1 MKKYLAIV
9 VLLLVAAAG
18 CKSAKD
24 SQQHIDI
31 TQIKYKAMT
40 RGAEKGVTIARGNIN
55 VIETRRDGKNIN
67 ASYPISAANW
77 NRLVAMAQN
86 ADPVEKLGTYEA
98 PSKKHQ
104 FDGAMAANLIIS
116 VGDRHYTTVTFDDGN
131 PPAEIKDLV
140 DEIIGISGLG
150 KIEVKE

>member
-9 VLLLVAAAG
+9 IFTLMAAVG
-18 CKSAKD
+18 CSSAKD
-24 SQQHIDI
+24 GQQNVDV
-31 TQIKYKAMT
+31 TQIKYKAIT

-55 VIETRRDGKNIN
+55 VTETRLGGKSIN
-67 ASYPISAANW
+67 ASYPISAGNW
-77 NRLVAMAQN
+77 NRLVAMAQK
-86 ADPVEKLGTYEA
+86 ADPVKKLGTYEA

-116 VGDRHYTTVTFDDGN
+116 VGDTHYTSVTFDDGN
-131 PPAEIKDLV
+131 PPAEIKALV